1 MAGRAIFESCHL
13 QVFRGALL
21 PMLATL
27 LQYTRYLHIAAGFV
41 SFFVAPVALAVR
53 KGGAA
58 HRRWGRVFFWAMVV
72 AGGTAI
78 LNASFK
84 GMTFLLLT
92 GIFSLYLAAF
102 GYRSLYQKHLAVGRD
117 QGARP
122 AVLDWLLAGA
132 GLLVFSGTIAYGV
145 LVGAM
150 PAIVFGL
157 IGVLTTGRQL
167 AAFRRRGPWPAG
179 QWLLNHMTGFVGAYI
194 AAVSAFSATSLHFI
208 PWPWN
213 FLWPTLVMV
222 PPLIWVSQ
230 RYKARFRQ
238 GQRPADAVEV
248 RIQPTMA

>member
-1 MAGRAIFESCHL
+1 
-13 QVFRGALL
+13 
-21 PMLATL
+21 MLATL
-27 LQYTRYLHIAAGFV
+27 LHYTRSLHIVAGFIG
-41 SFFVAPVALAVR
+41 FFVAPVALAVR
-53 KGGAA
+53 KGGVA
-58 HRRWGRVFFWAMVV
+58 HRRWGQVFFWAMVV
-72 AGGTAI
+72 AGLTAV

-117 QGARP
+117 QGAR
-122 AVLDWLLAGA
+122 AALFDWLLAGA
-132 GLLVFSGTIAYGV
+132 GLLVFSGTLGYGA
-145 LVGAM
+145 LTGLI

-167 AAFRRRGPWPAG
+167 AAFRQRGPWPAG
-179 QWLLNHMTGFVGAYI
+179 QWLLNHMSGFVGAYI

-208 PWPWN
+208 PGPWN

-222 PPLIWVSQ
+222 PPLAWASR

-238 GQRPADAVEV
+238 GQQPSEVVEV

>member
-1 MAGRAIFESCHL
+1 
-13 QVFRGALL
+13 
-21 PMLATL
+21 MLATL
-27 LQYTRYLHIAAGFV
+27 LHYTRYLHILAGFIG
-41 SFFVAPVALAVR
+41 FFVAPVALAVR

-72 AGGTAI
+72 AGSTAI

-102 GYRSLYQKHLAVGRD
+102 GYRSLYQKPLAVGRD
-117 QGARP
+117 QGGRA
-122 AVLDWLLAGA
+122 AMLDWLLAGA
-132 GLLVFSGTIAYGV
+132 GLLVFSGTLGYGLLTG
-145 LVGAM
+145 LV
-150 PAIVFGL
+150 PAAVFGL

-167 AAFRRRGPWPAG
+167 AAYRRRGPWPAG
-179 QWLLNHMTGFVGAYI
+179 QWLLNHMAGFVGAYI

-208 PWPWN
+208 PSPWN
-213 FLWPTLVMV
+213 FLWPTLVFV
-222 PPLIWVSQ
+222 PPLSWASR

-238 GQRPADAVEV
+238 GQRPSEVVEV

>member
-1 MAGRAIFESCHL
+1 
-13 QVFRGALL
+13 
-21 PMLATL
+21 MLVTFL
-27 LQYTRYLHIAAGFV
+27 YYTRYLHILAGFIG
-41 SFFVAPVALAVR
+41 FFVAPVALAVR

-58 HRRWGRVFFWAMVV
+58 HRRWGQIFFWAMVV
-72 AGGTAI
+72 AGSTAI

-92 GIFSLYLAAF
+92 GIFSLYLAVF

-122 AVLDWLLAGA
+122 APLDWLLAGA
-132 GLLVFSGTIAYGV
+132 GLLVFGGTLGYGV
-145 LVGAM
+145 VTKVV
-150 PAIVFGL
+150 PAVVFGL

-179 QWLLNHMTGFVGAYI
+179 QWLLDHMTGFVGAYI

-208 PWPWN
+208 PSPWS

-222 PPLIWVSQ
+222 PPLAWASR

-238 GQRPADAVEV
+238 GQRPTEVVEV
-248 RIQPTMA
+248 RIQPTIA